1 MSIIFAIILFS
12 FLIFIHELGHFTF
25 AKAFG
30 VQVNEFSLFM
40 GPAIW
45 KKQQGETLY
54 AVCCIPIGGYCA
66 MEGEDGDSENPR
78 AFSNAVWW
86 KRFIILVAGAL
97 MLRHHCS
104 THKSTT
110 YLPNYRIFVA
120 AVIHSVLQCTIVQ
133 GFACCCG

>member
-1 MSIIFAIILFS
+1 MLRANTFAIVL
-12 FLIFIHELGHFTF
+12 L
-25 AKAFG
+25 
-30 VQVNEFSLFM
+30 
-40 GPAIW
+40 P
-45 KKQQGETLY
+45 
-54 AVCCIPIGGYCA
+54 
-66 MEGEDGDSENPR
+66 DDENPSMAIVIFLLLR
-78 AFSNAVWW
+78 SI
-86 KRFIILVAGAL
+86 IILVAGAL